1 VPVLVVLAGA
11 LAGWWLHRQVPPR
24 TWSQPFLVA
33 GCTALAAGV
42 VTGGLVALAGGAA
55 GPGRLAVVGAAG
67 VTVGSVVAGLTLV
80 GALLVTVP
88 MDPVVRAAVR
98 QRLGRKREPG
108 VADLDRADDGVVNRS
123 GGS

>member
-1 VPVLVVLAGA
+1 
-11 LAGWWLHRQVPPR
+11 
-24 TWSQPFLVA
+24 
-33 GCTALAAGV
+33 
-42 VTGGLVALAGGAA
+42 
-55 GPGRLAVVGAAG
+55 